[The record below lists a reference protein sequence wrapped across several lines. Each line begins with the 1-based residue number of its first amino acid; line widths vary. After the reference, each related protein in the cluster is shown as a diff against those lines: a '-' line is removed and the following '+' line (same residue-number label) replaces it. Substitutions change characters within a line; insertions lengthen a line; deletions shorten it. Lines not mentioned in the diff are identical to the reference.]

1 MKLELSWALGFKLF
15 TIFYGMGL
23 IGTMLL
29 PSHERTEALK
39 SDQHPILEDDPTPR
53 PANSSATEMATATA
67 EPMTR
72 AVLESIYFDVVGA
85 TGQGEQL
92 QVELRAHNTGPDRTV
107 IPGRPKGIL
116 RPALFAAVF
125 DEQGRKW
132 SADHIQVGN
141 AASTPGFLPESKL
154 ISDVPVTILLTF
166 ARMPAIAG
174 VLQIQTILRLE
185 VPLIVGGDDHDLT
198 GQEQP
203 VVLVFSRIPVAS
215 PSH

>member
-1 MKLELSWALGFKLF
+1 MKIELSWALGFKLF
-15 TIFYGMGL
+15 TILYGMGL
-23 IGTMLL
+23 IGSMLL
-29 PSHERTEALK
+29 PSHERTEEPK
-39 SDQHPILEDDPTPR
+39 GDQHPILEDPAPR
-53 PANSSATEMATATA
+53 PANSSATEIATATA

-72 AVLESIYFDVVGA
+72 AVLESIYFDVIGA

-132 SADHIQVGN
+132 SADHIQVGS

-154 ISDVPVTILLTF
+154 ISDVPATILLTF
-166 ARMPAIAG
+166 ARMPAIDG

>member
-1 MKLELSWALGFKLF
+1 MKIELSWALGFKLF
-15 TIFYGMGL
+15 TILYGMGL
-23 IGTMLL
+23 IGSMLL
-29 PSHERTEALK
+29 PSHERTEEPTG
-39 SDQHPILEDDPTPR
+39 DQHPVLEDPVPQ
-53 PANSSATEMATATA
+53 PANSKAAAMPTAA
-67 EPMTR
+67 SEPMTR
-72 AVLESIYFDVVGA
+72 AVLESIYFDVVRA

-92 QVELRAHNTGPDRTV
+92 QVELQAYNTGPDRSV

-141 AASTPGFLPESKL
+141 AASTPGFLLQTKL
-154 ISDVPVTILLTF
+154 ISGVPATILLTF

-174 VLQIQTILRLE
+174 ELQIRTISRLE
-185 VPLIVGGDDHDLT
+185 VPMIVGGDEHDLT